1 MTTLNAETFDFWRAV
16 GMDYIIPGGSGI
28 FPEGWDP
35 RPFLVMLSADQD
47 TVEFGCGFGRL
58 SGLFDNE
65 KYLGIDL
72 NPEAIRIAKLHA
84 PDHKFELLDY
94 DKPLPDAPYYFA
106 YTVFLHIDDETL
118 PKVLA
123 KIPASCKRFMISEIM
138 GRAWRTDQK
147 APPVF
152 GRDKEEYIQIMKN
165 AGFDFTAHFAFPY
178 MHYAKKMIENDVYG
192 KINTNV
198 DFLLFHRD

>member
-118 PKVLA
+118 PKDAHKVAHFCSMCGPKFCSMKISQDVRDYARENGLDEAAALA
-123 KIPASCKRFMISEIM
+123 RGMAAKSAEFISQGAEIY
-138 GRAWRTDQK
+138 QK
-147 APPVF
+147 A
-152 GRDKEEYIQIMKN
+152 
-165 AGFDFTAHFAFPY
+165 
-178 MHYAKKMIENDVYG
+178 
-192 KINTNV
+192 
-198 DFLLFHRD
+198 